1 MDFKILETIFFF
13 FKWAFRLLKSPLNPS
28 VGAALQA
35 KLILQ
40 LTVVL
45 WQLQRWPL
53 KVGDHGSQWDSA
65 AGLQAVPT
73 LLWYSYHT
81 ERRNAKGERSSTSR
95 EIANQAKDGRE
106 REGGNQGKRKHGEMK
121 PLKWNQKQT
130 LCCNVWFV
138 MGPWLP
144 KSQSCHF
151 VWFLSPPPSLL
162 FFQCMLLFCPM
173 RRPTAASGIPAQWGP
188 YNWES
193 CLLFSPLPPHFLT
206 FFIFSPLICSLSL
219 SEHMD
224 RFSRERPVHIKAWG
238 WAGQF
243 VAALHSSSPSSSLS
257 GLFLHRSH
265 FPRMLHWPSSAA

>member
-1 MDFKILETIFFF
+1 MKSKTDPVLQCLVCHGTLAAQIPVLPFCVIF
-13 FKWAFRLLKSPLNPS
+13 
-28 VGAALQA
+28 
-35 KLILQ
+35 I
-40 LTVVL
+40 
-45 WQLQRWPL
+45 
-53 KVGDHGSQWDSA
+53 
-65 AGLQAVPT
+65 
-73 LLWYSYHT
+73 
-81 ERRNAKGERSSTSR
+81 
-95 EIANQAKDGRE
+95 
-106 REGGNQGKRKHGEMK
+106 
-121 PLKWNQKQT
+121 
-130 LCCNVWFV
+130 
-138 MGPWLP
+138 
-144 KSQSCHF
+144 
-151 VWFLSPPPSLL
+151 PPPSRL